1 MQQETKEE
9 ADKLLD
15 EGYLQVDQDR
25 EDEGLDDN
33 DDDGDY
39 HEN

>member
-1 MQQETKEE
+1 MFVAQSLFK
-9 ADKLLD
+9 DND
-15 EGYLQVDQDR
+15 EVGYEPVDLDR